1 MYAHIWQQSNSI
13 LGFVLFVILIG
24 VTWAYVNTKEIKC
37 LENETFLQN
46 QERLDIE
53 LKNNGREDYP
63 EYK

>member
-1 MYAHIWQQSNSI
+1 MYAHIRQQSNSI